1 MPRYYPAFLDLREKV
16 AVVVGGGEV
25 AERKVELLLSCRAAV
40 KLISSTLT
48 PGLTRLRNER
58 AIRVELRPFQSG
70 DCAGAFLVF
79 ACTDD
84 PVVNARVAKEA
95 QEIHALVN
103 VADTPTLCDFYAP
116 SVVSRGDLLIAI
128 STGGASP
135 ALAKRLRQE
144 IEQRVGPEYEELVR
158 LCEEV
163 RKEVHALVSDPQQ
176 RQRIFEQFLDSDV
189 LELIRNGNRAGITA
203 LIERLLS
210 QPSS

>member
-40 KLISSTLT
+40 KLISPTLT

-58 AIRVELRPFQSG
+58 AIQVELRPFRSG
-70 DCAGAFLVF
+70 DCAEAFLVF

-95 QEIHALVN
+95 QEAHALVN
-103 VADTPTLCDFYAP
+103 VADTPALCDFIAP
-116 SVVSRGDLLIAI
+116 SVVARGDLLIAI

-135 ALAKRLRQE
+135 SLAKRLRQE
-144 IEQRVGPEYEELVR
+144 IEQRVGPEYEEFVQ
-158 LCEEV
+158 LCEDV
-163 RKEVHALVSDPQQ
+163 RKQVHTQVSDPQH
-176 RQRIFEQFLDSDV
+176 RQRIFEQFMESNVLD
-189 LELIRNGNRAGITA
+189 LIRDNDQGGITA
-203 LIERLLS
+203 LIQRLLS
-210 QPSS
+210 HPSS